1 MDWRQI
7 KRVRSEIE
15 RVGYFV
21 LEVMDDCF
29 KCTHLD
35 DATETLYY
43 IYPTED
49 GYVVYT
55 SKLEQL

>member
-1 MDWRQI
+1 MNWRTI
-7 KRVRSEIE
+7 KRVRMKIE
-15 RVGYFV
+15 NEGYFV

-29 KCTHLD
+29 RCTHLD

-43 IYPTED
+43 IYPTEN

-55 SKLEQL
+55 SKLEQV